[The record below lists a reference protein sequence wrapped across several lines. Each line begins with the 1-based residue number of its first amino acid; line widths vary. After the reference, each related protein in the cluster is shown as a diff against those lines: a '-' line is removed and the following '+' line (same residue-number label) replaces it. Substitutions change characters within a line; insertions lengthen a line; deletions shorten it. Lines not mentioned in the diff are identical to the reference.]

1 MACQRLTEW
10 RPPEVLGVAPE
21 EILDPFY
28 IGLWGITTEK
38 IAIWHEA
45 AALKPEE
52 ISEMKGFPAA
62 PGETEGVARVLVDVS
77 RIGEVQPGEILVCRT
92 TAPSWG
98 PVFSKIKAVV
108 TDVGGMMCHSS
119 IVSREYGIPAVT
131 GTGNSTKVV
140 KTGDVIKVVGDKGV
154 VHMVNRV

>member
-1 MACQRLTEW
+1 
-10 RPPEVLGVAPE
+10 
-21 EILDPFY
+21 
-28 IGLWGITTEK
+28 
-38 IAIWHEA
+38 
-45 AALKPEE
+45 
-52 ISEMKGFPAA
+52 MKGFPAA
-62 PGETEGVARVLVDVS
+62 PGETEGVARVLLDVS
-77 RIGEVQPGEILVCRT
+77 RIGEVEPGEILVCRT

-140 KTGDVIKVVGDKGV
+140 KTGDVIKVEGDNGV
-154 VHMVNRV
+154 VHMVKRV